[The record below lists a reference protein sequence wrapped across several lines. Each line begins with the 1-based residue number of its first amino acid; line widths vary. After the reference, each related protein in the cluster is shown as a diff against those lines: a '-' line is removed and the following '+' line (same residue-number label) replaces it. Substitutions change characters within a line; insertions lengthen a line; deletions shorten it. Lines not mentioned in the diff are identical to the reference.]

1 MTKDHFGVS
10 KQNLESPSKIN
21 LEPNSPLGEKILG
34 DLIRIKDA
42 ALLVDA
48 HPNTIR
54 NFIIRDQ
61 LKAYRIGARIVRV
74 SRQDV
79 LDLFTLYKSGEFG
92 QWK

>member
-21 LEPNSPLGEKILG
+21 LEPDSPLEEKILG

-42 ALLVDA
+42 ALLVGA
-48 HPNTIR
+48 HSNTIR

>member
-1 MTKDHFGVS
+1 MTTNNDTQRVAIKQQPELDAKRITIQTAAELLGV
-10 KQNLESPSKIN
+10 
-21 LEPNSPLGEKILG
+21 
-34 DLIRIKDA
+34 
-42 ALLVDA
+42 

-54 NFIIRDQ
+54 NFIIRGQ

>member
-10 KQNLESPSKIN
+10 KQNLEAPSKIN

-79 LDLFTLYKSGEFG
+79 LDLFTLYKNGEFG

>member
-1 MTKDHFGVS
+1 MTKNHFSVS
-10 KQNLESPSKIN
+10 KQNLESPNKIK
-21 LEPNSPLGEKILG
+21 LEPNSPVAEKILG

-54 NFIIRDQ
+54 NFIIREQ

>member
-1 MTKDHFGVS
+1 MTKHHFSVS
-10 KQNLESPSKIN
+10 KQNLESPNKIK
-21 LEPNSPLGEKILG
+21 LEPNSPVAEKSLG

-48 HPNTIR
+48 HPNTVR